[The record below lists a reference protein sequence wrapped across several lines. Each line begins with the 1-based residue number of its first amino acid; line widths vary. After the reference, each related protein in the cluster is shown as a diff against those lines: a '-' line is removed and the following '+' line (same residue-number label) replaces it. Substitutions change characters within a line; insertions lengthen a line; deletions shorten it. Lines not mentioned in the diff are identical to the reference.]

1 MGIPTLYVLPCKDV
15 VKLKMHLHTV
25 VYPLNC
31 FLGLIFNYLVSYKFD
46 RNLVHLLTSTSE
58 SFIHSALEATL
69 SRLSG
74 GGP

>member
-31 FLGLIFNYLVSYKFD
+31 FIGLIFNYLVS
-46 RNLVHLLTSTSE
+46 
-58 SFIHSALEATL
+58 
-69 SRLSG
+69 
-74 GGP
+74 